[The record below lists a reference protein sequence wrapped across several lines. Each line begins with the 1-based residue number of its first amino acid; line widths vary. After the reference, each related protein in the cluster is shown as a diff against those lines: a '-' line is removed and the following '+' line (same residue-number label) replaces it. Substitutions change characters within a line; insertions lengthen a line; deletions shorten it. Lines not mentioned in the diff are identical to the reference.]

1 MAVTFETEQLLRRAS
16 AHPTAR
22 NTVHSTLVYGL
33 GRGRGFAAA
42 PCPLRAPCSNATYH
56 LGERGRPVAQG
67 YQQTADGASSNRPA
81 ERAVGTDA
89 VAATTCV
96 AVADEAGRPVA
107 GGATKRRLAAGH

>member
-1 MAVTFETEQLLRRAS
+1 MAVTFETEQLLPRRAS

-22 NTVHSTLVYGL
+22 NSPLNLVYGL

-56 LGERGRPVAQG
+56 LGERGRPISQG

-89 VAATTCV
+89 VAATTCF